1 MPTTRPL
8 PDPTRDMT
16 SPRPLDDPI
25 AAWLA
30 ASRAALPDAIG
41 DAYRGCLADALA
53 AAPDWRETWAPLID
67 AQFTRPAVLAAEFH
81 RHSATE
87 GIGAATIAL
96 VGERCGDPGL
106 GQAMAAHARDEER
119 HCRMFDALARHLAP
133 AEPNRFADLHAD
145 NAAFLEGFGGD
156 VDWFLCDT
164 HIAELRNL
172 ALLGLYVRAAER
184 ADAAAY
190 VRHTLARIFD
200 DEWRHVAYTA
210 PRVAAVIARRAA
222 DRAEFAATVTAY
234 AEAAMADA
242 DRLRHDLEEPIHA

>member
-1 MPTTRPL
+1 MLHAPTVPIADQTGRV
-8 PDPTRDMT
+8 
-16 SPRPLDDPI
+16 DDPLGRWLS
-25 AAWLA
+25 AAEADLPGAAGAAYRSCLA
-30 ASRAALPDAIG
+30 A
-41 DAYRGCLADALA
+41 ALA
-53 AAPDWRETWAPLID
+53 AAPDWRRDWAPLID
-67 AQFTRPAVLAAEFH
+67 AQFAQPAVLAAEFY

-96 VGERCGDPGL
+96 VGAGCDDPVL
-106 GQAMAAHARDEER
+106 AKAMAAHARDEER

-145 NAAFLEGFGGD
+145 NAAFLDGFGGD

-172 ALLGLYVRAAER
+172 VLLGLYVRAAEH
-184 ADAAAY
+184 AQTEAY
-190 VRHTLARIFD
+190 VCHTLARIFD

-210 PRVAAVIARRAA
+210 PRVAAVIARGAA
-222 DRAEFAATVTAY
+222 DRAEFAATVATY

-242 DRLRHDLEEPIHA
+242 DRLRHDLEDPLHA